1 MDLTNQTSR
10 PYTGLSWK
18 TITEPDGSDRNK
30 YMCGI
35 GGFSLARGSKINP
48 RKLSN
53 ALLTGLESRGSQ
65 ASGFAWQSPKDTG
78 FYKQDTAGSRLPLRG
93 MPSRTHTAILH
104 TRLATHGTV
113 KNSANNHPVM
123 SPDQNIALVHNGVI
137 YNHTRVRKELP
148 FTLPEVDTSVI
159 PAILQQFGYE
169 RFDMLDG
176 DASVAWLDQ
185 NKAGILNVGR
195 FSHSPLWIS
204 QVADG
209 SFIFASTEAILI
221 TALKRLRLK
230 PTFIQEAPESALYT
244 VVNGIITATE
254 TLPTTAPDYVEKVS
268 TSSYNKFRKMTS
280 GYGGYVD
287 PWDDYITTS
296 GDYYGTKED
305 DEFEEFLWQFVE
317 IDGLFY
323 TYEGALVGNKNAMYE
338 VFEDNRYRRYWEDED
353 KAKADYRISFEDWE
367 YKN

>member
-1 MDLTNQTSR
+1 
-10 PYTGLSWK
+10 
-18 TITEPDGSDRNK
+18 
-30 YMCGI
+30 MCGI

-65 ASGFAWQSPKDTG
+65 ASGFAWQAPRDSG
-78 FYKQDTAGSRLPLRG
+78 FYKRDTAGSRLSLRG
-93 MPSRTHTAILH
+93 MPSKTHTAILH

-137 YNHTRVRKELP
+137 YNHTRVRSELP

-185 NKAGILNVGR
+185 TKAGILNVGR

-209 SFIFASTEAILI
+209 SFVFASTESILI

-230 PTFIQEAPESALYT
+230 PVFIQEAPESALYT

-254 TLPTTAPDYVEKVS
+254 TLPTTAPDYVEKMT
-268 TSSYNKFRKMTS
+268 TSSYGKYRKMTS
-280 GYGGYVD
+280 GYAGSWSE
-287 PWDDYITTS
+287 WDDYIATS
-296 GDYYGTKED
+296 DDYYGTKED

-317 IDGLFY
+317 IEGLFY
-323 TYEGALVGNKNAMYE
+323 TYEGALVGNKDSMYE
-338 VFEDNRYRRYWEDED
+338 VFEDNRYRRYWEDEE
-353 KAKADYRISFEDWE
+353 KAKADYRMSFEDWE

>member
-1 MDLTNQTSR
+1 
-10 PYTGLSWK
+10 
-18 TITEPDGSDRNK
+18 
-30 YMCGI
+30 MCGI

-65 ASGFAWQSPKDTG
+65 ASGFAWQAPKDSG
-78 FYKQDTAGSRLPLRG
+78 FYKQDTAGSRLSLRG
-93 MPSRTHTAILH
+93 MPSKTHTAILH

-185 NKAGILNVGR
+185 TKAGILNVGR
-195 FSHSPLWIS
+195 FSHSPLWIA

-209 SFIFASTEAILI
+209 SFVFASTESILI

-230 PTFIQEAPESALYT
+230 PVFIQEAPESALYT

-254 TLPTTAPDYVEKVS
+254 TLPTTAPDYVEKLS

-280 GYGGYVD
+280 GYGGGWSE
-287 PWDDYITTS
+287 WDSYYADIS
-296 GDYYGTKED
+296 DDYYGTKED

-317 IDGLFY
+317 IEGLFY
-323 TYEGALVGNKNAMYE
+323 TYEGALVGNKDSMYE
-338 VFEDNRYRRYWEDED
+338 VFEDNRYRRYWEDE
-353 KAKADYRISFEDWE
+353 AKADYRMSFEDWE

>member
-1 MDLTNQTSR
+1 
-10 PYTGLSWK
+10 
-18 TITEPDGSDRNK
+18 
-30 YMCGI
+30 MCGI
-35 GGFSLARGSKINP
+35 GGFSLSRGSKINP

-65 ASGFAWQSPKDTG
+65 ASGFAWQAPKDSG
-78 FYKQDTAGSRLPLRG
+78 FHKQDITGSRLSLRG
-93 MPSRTHTAILH
+93 MPSKTHTAILH

-137 YNHTRVRKELP
+137 YNHTRVRSELP
-148 FTLPEVDTSVI
+148 FKLPEVDTSVI

-185 NKAGILNVGR
+185 AKAGILNVGR

-209 SFIFASTEAILI
+209 SFVFASTESILL

-230 PTFIQEAPESALYT
+230 PVFIQEAPESALYT
-244 VVNGIITATE
+244 VVNGIITATN
-254 TLPTTAPDYVEKVS
+254 TLPTTAPDYVEKMS
-268 TSSYNKFRKMTS
+268 TSSYNKFRKMTA
-280 GYGGYVD
+280 GFGGGWSE
-287 PWDDYITTS
+287 WDDYVATS

-323 TYEGALVGNKNAMYE
+323 TYEGALVGNKDTMYE
-338 VFEDNRYRRYWEDED
+338 VFEDNRYRRYWEDEE
-353 KAKADYRISFEDWE
+353 KAKDDYRMSFEDWE
-367 YKN
+367 YRN

>member
-1 MDLTNQTSR
+1 
-10 PYTGLSWK
+10 
-18 TITEPDGSDRNK
+18 
-30 YMCGI
+30 MCGI

-65 ASGFAWQSPKDTG
+65 ASGFAWQSSRDTG

-185 NKAGILNVGR
+185 TKAGILNVGR
-195 FSHSPLWIS
+195 FSHSPLWIA

-209 SFIFASTEAILI
+209 SFVFASTESILI

-244 VVNGIITATE
+244 VVNGIITATT
-254 TLPTTAPDYVEKVS
+254 TLPKTAPDYVEKMS
-268 TSSYNKFRKMTS
+268 TSSYNKFRKMTA
-280 GYGGYVD
+280 GFGGYSD
-287 PWDDYITTS
+287 PWDDYIATS

-305 DEFEEFLWQFVE
+305 DEFEDFLWQFVE

-323 TYEGALVGNKNAMYE
+323 TYEGALVGNKDSMYE
-338 VFEDNRYRRYWEDED
+338 VFEDNRYRRYWEDE
-353 KAKADYRISFEDWE
+353 AKADYRMSFEDWE
-367 YKN
+367 YRN